1 MAHCKFL
8 LTLMISVSYLFG
20 MTGNA
25 VGQTSASAI
34 AGFNLGAAPSQD
46 PIFVDWIIQEEHWML
61 QVDLIFDPSAGPMQ
75 KHFESPK
82 DAGGTPILLDAQ
94 QPFPQTL
101 WEEFLILPPPTAPN
115 GFNVTDWHEEIHTP
129 GWEWVEP
136 DDSRFPDLFPAG
148 ESLITKDGVPWPS
161 QPIPM
166 PNPDPAKLW
175 VEFPPIEPGH
185 VLDVHKALL
194 WIGTPGNRTWGDGVD
209 DAGNSVPES
218 FIDVWEYPTPEPSTF
233 AIASLVALG
242 MLVWRRR

>member
-1 MAHCKFL
+1 MCFQVCWQRKEKGGDITFRINGLEHSHSCNGVTTMAHCKFL

-20 MTGNA
+20 LTGNA

-129 GWEWVEP
+129 G
-136 DDSRFPDLFPAG
+136 
-148 ESLITKDGVPWPS
+148 
-161 QPIPM
+161 
-166 PNPDPAKLW
+166 
-175 VEFPPIEPGH
+175 
-185 VLDVHKALL
+185 
-194 WIGTPGNRTWGDGVD
+194 
-209 DAGNSVPES
+209 
-218 FIDVWEYPTPEPSTF
+218 
-233 AIASLVALG
+233 
-242 MLVWRRR
+242 